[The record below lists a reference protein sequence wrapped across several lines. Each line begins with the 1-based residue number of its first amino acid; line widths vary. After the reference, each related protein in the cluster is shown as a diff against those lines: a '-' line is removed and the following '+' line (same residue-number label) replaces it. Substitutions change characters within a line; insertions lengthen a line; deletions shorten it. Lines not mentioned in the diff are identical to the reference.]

1 MCCSP
6 IRELTPASRF
16 AMHPR
21 SAASQCDMDGNSDSV
36 ARFAKYYHRCA
47 ELKNLPRASTERMAI
62 LARHKA
68 LAVSFVQDTT
78 GEILAAG
85 TYLVTPRRVRNLQAV
100 AAFRA
105 TSDPKRRRTIAY
117 ANRYLYWR
125 DILRFQEA
133 GAHIF
138 DFGGWYSG
146 NDDAERLRVNDF
158 EEEFGKSYPA
168 STVNARSRRRV
179 SWRSTRSG
187 AGPASSNVN
196 GWRPLTPEQRIV

>member
-85 TYLVTPRRVRNLQAV
+85 TYLVTPGVFVTCRRSPHSGLLPIRSAAGQSRMPIAIYIGATYCGFRKQAPTFSISVAGTAAMTMRKDCESTTSKRSSANHTRLQ
-100 AAFRA
+100 R
-105 TSDPKRRRTIAY
+105 
-117 ANRYLYWR
+117 
-125 DILRFQEA
+125 
-133 GAHIF
+133 
-138 DFGGWYSG
+138 
-146 NDDAERLRVNDF
+146 
-158 EEEFGKSYPA
+158 
-168 STVNARSRRRV
+168 
-179 SWRSTRSG
+179 
-187 AGPASSNVN
+187 
-196 GWRPLTPEQRIV
+196 